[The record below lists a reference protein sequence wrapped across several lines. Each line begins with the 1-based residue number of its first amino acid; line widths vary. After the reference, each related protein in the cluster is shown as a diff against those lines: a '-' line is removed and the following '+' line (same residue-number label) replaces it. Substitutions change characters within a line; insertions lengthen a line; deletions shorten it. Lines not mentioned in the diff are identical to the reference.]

1 MQPGR
6 QRAECMTLCH
16 DLHLLLRSSPPV
28 IMQQGVTQEQI
39 IEASVTA
46 SIVVPLLL
54 VYCFSS
60 NPEHHPLRSHLPWIG
75 VASLFLSFAA
85 LTFIFFGLT
94 GDAALATF
102 WGCKGGI
109 ITTMTIVEV

>member
-1 MQPGR
+1 
-6 QRAECMTLCH
+6 MTLCH
-16 DLHLLLRSSPPV
+16 DLHLLLRPSPPV

-60 NPEHHPLRSHLPWIG
+60 NPEHHPLRSHLPWRG